1 MISVSFV
8 SVLLPLHTLVTT
20 MCGVASK
27 TYRLGL
33 RRLGGHNFVSIISY
47 IGHRA
52 QCGHN
57 TSVQAKREHNNLL

>member
-27 TYRLGL
+27 TYRP
-33 RRLGGHNFVSIISY
+33 SAA
-47 IGHRA
+47 A
-52 QCGHN
+52 QVGRGFLSANYVWPRGRTH
-57 TSVQAKREHNNLL
+57 VY